1 MKKGF
6 IFDLDGT
13 VYLDEEI
20 IPGAVETIEYL
31 EQEGN
36 RVVFLTNKS
45 IETTQSYV
53 EKLEKLGINTNEK
66 NVINSNLLV
75 ARYLKQKLKENEKVM
90 VIGEKPL
97 YDEIQLHGIQITN
110 KPEDIKIVVLGWD
123 RNFTYEKLNIAFQ
136 AWLLGATIIATNP
149 DRTCPIENNGQVPD
163 CGAMIGALEG
173 ATGQKVNNILG
184 KPSLLAAEYI
194 VENILELSPAN
205 CYMVGDRL
213 ETDIKMGNEYGMNS
227 ILVLS
232 GISNSEMVSHSKYKP
247 DYIIESIKDLV
258 NLKF

>member
-13 VYLDEEI
+13 VYLDKKI

-31 EQEGN
+31 ERQGDK
-36 RVVFLTNKS
+36 VVFLTNKS
-45 IETTQSYV
+45 IETIESYV
-53 EKLEKLGINTNEK
+53 EKLKNLGINTKKENI
-66 NVINSNLLV
+66 INSNLLV
-75 ARYLKQKLKENEKVM
+75 ARYLKQELKENEKVM
-90 VIGEKPL
+90 VIGEEPL
-97 YDEIQLHGIQITN
+97 YDEIMLQGIKITN
-110 KPEDIKIVVLGWD
+110 RPEEINYVVLGWD
-123 RNFTYEKLNIAFQ
+123 RNFSYKKLNIAFQ
-136 AWLLGATIIATNP
+136 AWRLGAKIIATNP

-163 CGAMIGALEG
+163 CGAMIGAMEG
-173 ATGQKVNNILG
+173 AIGQEIKKILG

-194 VENILELSPAN
+194 VENILELPPTN

-213 ETDIKMGNEYGMNS
+213 ETDIRMGNDYGMNS

-232 GISNSEMVSHSKYKP
+232 GITNFEMALQSKYKP
-247 DYIIESIKDLV
+247 DYIIESIKDLM